1 MEPFLET
8 KLYFLHPTSCVIV
21 ELMFECRMQVWYKVS
36 DVMTAWDQILLAV
49 DSKPLLARVS
59 TFRYDLVDLSRQALQ
74 LKLEFLYQQVL
85 QAYTRK
91 DLISLR

>member
-1 MEPFLET
+1 
-8 KLYFLHPTSCVIV
+8 
-21 ELMFECRMQVWYKVS
+21 MFECRMQQSHNVHVRVAQVWYKVS